1 VFREIAASCRRR
13 NPLGRR
19 RTAGAGADID
29 HVRWRR
35 ECAALTGMDL
45 PRRSVNARATKI
57 NDTVER
63 MVNGA
68 VRALDR
74 VRGRAASYDDEHYE
88 FVGGARE
95 ELRRKHY
102 DKSLRLLWKAEA
114 RAPWSTFR
122 DCTDEERGLRDM
134 AERGMNDAERNER
147 SRIRSAEF
155 KKLIDESYTP
165 AQRRALVKVLSAIGH
180 GEAYAWLVSATLL
193 TEVKSTGGKAALTM
207 QVLEEAKHFVVM
219 RELMQAFDVPIPRQS
234 AWEYL
239 LLEGTLRAKGLDKFF
254 GMNVLVET
262 IALSI
267 FGMVAEFPGLE
278 VLQMF
283 HLDES
288 RHTALP
294 VNYFQEFPMTEREKK
309 SAIGRIRRLFMALP
323 AIPLVL
329 YLEPELAELGIDAF
343 DFAGS
348 ILRKA
353 SRLSVR
359 AGFLTEEQATRQN
372 AFFNGVFNAYCR
384 LTREGHAFKN
394 FMEADTSRGDAVT
407 KTEREIFAA

>member
-1 VFREIAASCRRR
+1 MELNR
-13 NPLGRR
+13 
-19 RTAGAGADID
+19 
-29 HVRWRR
+29 
-35 ECAALTGMDL
+35 L
-45 PRRSVNARATKI
+45 PVSARATRV
-57 NDTVER
+57 NVVLER
-63 MVNGA
+63 LANAA
-68 VRALDR
+68 VRTVDR
-74 VRGRAASYDDEHYE
+74 IRGRAASYDDEHYE
-88 FVGGARE
+88 FVGGARD

-122 DCTDEERGLRDM
+122 DCTTEERGLLEM
-134 AERGMNDAERNER
+134 AERGMSESERKER
-147 SRIRSAEF
+147 KRIRSEEF

-165 AQRRALVKVLSAIGH
+165 AQKRALVKVLSAIGH

-219 RELMQAFDVPIPRQS
+219 RELAQAFGVPIPRQS

-239 LLEGTLRAKGLDKFF
+239 LLEGTLRAKGLNKFF

-267 FGMVAEFPGLE
+267 FGMVADFPGLE
-278 VLQMF
+278 VLEMF

-294 VNYFQEFPMTEREKK
+294 VNYFQEFPMTEREKN
-309 SAIGRIRRLFMALP
+309 SALGRIRRLMMALP

-372 AFFNGVFNAYCR
+372 AFFNQVFNAYCR
-384 LTREGHAFKN
+384 LTRDNHTFKN
-394 FMEADTSRGDAVT
+394 FMEADTSRGAAVT
-407 KTEREIFAA
+407 QTEREIFAA

>member
-1 VFREIAASCRRR
+1 MELHR
-13 NPLGRR
+13 
-19 RTAGAGADID
+19 
-29 HVRWRR
+29 
-35 ECAALTGMDL
+35 L
-45 PRRSVNARATKI
+45 PVNARAARV
-57 NDTVER
+57 NDAVER
-63 MVNGA
+63 LASFA
-68 VRALDR
+68 VRTLDR
-74 VRGRAASYDDEHYE
+74 VRGRAAGYDDERYE
-88 FVGGARE
+88 FVGGARD
-95 ELRRKHY
+95 ELRKKHY

-114 RAPWSTFR
+114 RAPWSSFR
-122 DCTDEERGLRDM
+122 DCTDDERALADM
-134 AERGMNDAERNER
+134 AARGMSEAERAER
-147 SRIRSAEF
+147 RRIASAEF
-155 KKLIDESYTP
+155 RRLLDESYTP
-165 AQRRALVKVLSAIGH
+165 AQKRALVKVLSAIGH

-219 RELMQAFDVPIPRQS
+219 RELAQAFGVPIPRQS

-267 FGMVAEFPGLE
+267 FGMVAEYPGLE

-294 VNYFQEFPMTEREKK
+294 VNYFLEFPMSDRERS
-309 SAIGRIRRLFMALP
+309 SALGRMRRLVMALP

-348 ILRKA
+348 ILRKSA
-353 SRLSVR
+353 RLSVR
-359 AGFLTEEQATRQN
+359 AGFLTEEQAEKQN

-384 LTREGHAFKN
+384 LTRPNHTLKN
-394 FMEADTSRGDAVT
+394 FMEADTSRGEAV
-407 KTEREIFAA
+407 KRTEREIFAPV

>member
-1 VFREIAASCRRR
+1 MNPRAAR
-13 NPLGRR
+13 
-19 RTAGAGADID
+19 
-29 HVRWRR
+29 
-35 ECAALTGMDL
+35 
-45 PRRSVNARATKI
+45 VNDA
-57 NDTVER
+57 VER
-63 MVNGA
+63 LASFA
-68 VRALDR
+68 VRTLDR
-74 VRGRAASYDDEHYE
+74 FRGRAAGYDDEHYE
-88 FVGGARE
+88 FVGGARD
-95 ELRRKHY
+95 ELRKKHY

-114 RAPWSTFR
+114 RAPWSSFK
-122 DCTDEERGLRDM
+122 DCTHEERALVDM
-134 AERGMNDAERNER
+134 AERGMSEAERAER
-147 SRIRSAEF
+147 RRIASAEF
-155 KKLIDESYTP
+155 RRLIDESYTP
-165 AQRRALVKVLSAIGH
+165 AQKRALVKVLSAIGH

-219 RELMQAFDVPIPRQS
+219 RELAQAFGVPIPRQS

-267 FGMVAEFPGLE
+267 FGMVAEYPGLE

-294 VNYFQEFPMTEREKK
+294 VNYFLEFPMSDREKS
-309 SAIGRIRRLFMALP
+309 SALGRMRRLVMALP

-348 ILRKA
+348 ILRKSA
-353 SRLSVR
+353 RLSVR
-359 AGFLTEEQATRQN
+359 AGFLTEEQASKQN

-384 LTREGHAFKN
+384 LTRPNHTFKN
-394 FMEADTSRGDAVT
+394 FMEADTSRGEAV
-407 KTEREIFAA
+407 KQTEREIFAQV